1 MTDRGSSPKED
12 LGAGAGF
19 STRAIHAADL
29 PSPVEQPVAPPI
41 WLTSDYLYESLDHYA
56 DVINERRPGYVYGR
70 YGNPT
75 HAALHGVLSALE
87 GAEAAWSFSSGMA
100 AIHTTLTS
108 LVQTGGHIVAQR
120 TLYGG
125 TFGLLTSVLP
135 RSGIECTLVEPEAGA
150 VSAALTER
158 TGAVFVETLANPT
171 FRVSDVVGIAQ
182 VCAEAGVAFVV
193 DNTVASPYLFR
204 PLIIPGVTLVVHA
217 TSKYIGGHSDLIG
230 GAVAG
235 PRDVVDPIRHA
246 AVEQG
251 TTAGAFEAWLALRGV
266 QTLALRMAHQ
276 SGSALRVAETLA
288 GHENVSRVG
297 YAGLARHPDHHRA
310 LDLFGGAGCGAML
323 SFSLED
329 YDAASRF
336 ADSLRVIRVGSSFGG
351 LRSEICHPAT
361 TSHRQLSPEDRVEAG
376 IDDGMLRLAVGGEDA
391 EDLEQDVARA
401 LEKT

>member
-1 MTDRGSSPKED
+1 MTDEASSPEGD
-12 LGAGAGF
+12 RPQGF

-29 PSPVEQPVAPPI
+29 PSPVEQPVSPPM

-75 HAALHGVLSALE
+75 HIALHGVLSALE
-87 GAEAAWSFSSGMA
+87 GAEAAWSFASGMA

-108 LVQTGGHIVAQR
+108 LVESGGHIVAQR

-125 TFGLLTSVLP
+125 TFALLTSVLP
-135 RSGIECTLVEPEAGA
+135 RYGIECTWTEPESAA
-150 VSAALTER
+150 VADALTER

-171 FRVSDVVGIAQ
+171 FRVSDLRGIAG
-182 VCAEAGVAFVV
+182 VCADAEVPLVV
-193 DNTVASPYLFR
+193 DNTVASPSLLR
-204 PLIIPGVTLVVHA
+204 PLEVEGVTLVLHA

-235 PRDVVDPIRHA
+235 PREVVDPIRHL
-246 AVEQG
+246 AVALG

-266 QTLALRMAHQ
+266 QTLALRMQHQ
-276 SGSALRVAETLA
+276 SASALRLA
-288 GHENVSRVG
+288 QVLASASKVSRVG
-297 YAGLARHPDHHRA
+297 YSGLEDHPDHRRA
-310 LDLFGGAGCGAML
+310 RDLFGDSGFGAML

-336 ADSLRVIRVGSSFGG
+336 TDSLRIIRVGSSFGG
-351 LRSEICHPAT
+351 MRSEVCHPAT
-361 TSHRQLSPEDRVEAG
+361 TSHRQLAPAELAAAG
-376 IDDGMLRLAVGGEDA
+376 IDQGMLRLAVGGEDP
-391 EDLEQDVARA
+391 EDLEQDVAEA
-401 LEKT
+401 LEKA

>member
-1 MTDRGSSPKED
+1 MPDEASSAEEEGP
-12 LGAGAGF
+12 GGF

-29 PSPVEQPVAPPI
+29 PPAVEQPVSPPI

-75 HAALHGVLSALE
+75 HVSLHGVLSALE
-87 GAEAAWSFSSGMA
+87 GAEASWSFSSGMA

-108 LVQTGGHIVAQR
+108 LVQAGGHVVAQR

-125 TFGLLTSVLP
+125 TFALLKSVFP
-135 RSGIECTLVEPEAGA
+135 RYGVDCTLVEPEGSA
-150 VSAALTER
+150 VAEALTER

-171 FRVSDVVGIAQ
+171 FRVSDLRGIGE
-182 VCAEAGVAFVV
+182 VCAREGVPLVV
-193 DNTVASPYLFR
+193 DNTVPSPYLLR
-204 PLIIPGVTLVVHA
+204 PLDIPGVAVVVHA

-235 PRDVVDPIRHA
+235 PREVIDPIRHLA
-246 AVEQG
+246 LEQG
-251 TTAGAFEAWLALRGV
+251 ATAGAFEAWLALRGV

-276 SGSALRVAETLA
+276 SASALRVARTLA
-288 GHENVSRVG
+288 GHSNVLRVG
-297 YAGLARHPDHHRA
+297 YAGLEVHPDHERA
-310 LDLFGGAGCGAML
+310 RDLFASAGFGAML

-336 ADSLRVIRVGSSFGG
+336 ADSLRIIRVGSSFGG
-351 LRSEICHPAT
+351 MRSEVCHPAT
-361 TSHRQLSPEDRVEAG
+361 TSHRQLSPSDRSAAG

-391 EDLEQDVARA
+391 EDLEGDVLRA
-401 LEKT
+401 LEKA

>member
-1 MTDRGSSPKED
+1 MRDPGSSREED
-12 LGAGAGF
+12 RGAGF
-19 STRAIHAADL
+19 STRAIHAADI
-29 PSPVEQPVAPPI
+29 PAPIEQPVSPPI

-75 HAALHGVLSALE
+75 HAALHAVLSALE
-87 GAEAAWSFSSGMA
+87 GTEAAWSFASGMA

-108 LVQTGGHIVAQR
+108 LVEAGGHIVAQR

-125 TFGLLTSVLP
+125 TFGLLTAVLP
-135 RSGIECTLVEPEAGA
+135 RAGIDSTLVEPEADA
-150 VSAALTER
+150 ISAALTER

-171 FRVSDVVGIAQ
+171 FRVSDVAGIAR
-182 VCAEAGVAFVV
+182 VCAEAGVPFVV

-204 PLIIPGVTLVVHA
+204 PLAIPGVTLVVHA

-246 AVEQG
+246 AVQQG

-266 QTLALRMAHQ
+266 ETLALRMAHQ

-288 GHENVSRVG
+288 GHENISRVG
-297 YAGLARHPDHHRA
+297 YAGLEGHPDRGRA
-310 LDLFGGAGCGAML
+310 LDLFRGAGYGAML

-361 TSHRQLSPEDRVEAG
+361 TSHRQLSLEDRAAAG
-376 IDDGMLRLAVGGEDA
+376 IDDGMLRLAVGGEDPD
-391 EDLEQDVARA
+391 DLERDVARA
-401 LEKT
+401 LEKA